1 MRIVLSLFLPVQI
14 QQEQE
19 MVETTIYG
27 MDKEKDGEIR
37 YRDFVKGVK
46 NSGTFNLS
54 L

>member
-27 MDKEKDGEIR
+27 MDTQKDGEIR
-37 YRDFVKGVK
+37 FSDFVKGVK
-46 NSGTFNLS
+46 DSGTFNLTR
-54 L
+54 